1 MRGKNSIRK
10 HETISNGSSCNF
22 AILHKSALRTSRKS
36 YKSEIFLDTPHPSE
50 MQQTNGM
57 TTVINQEQ
65 SDLVTSATLSAN
77 GNGAGPKDSIKNV
90 KTVIIASTASNITKT
105 KITTIINSNNSSK
118 SSNNNNNSTTTNKNS
133 NSTSNN
139 ISKPSP
145 NGRSD
150 LQHKINATANNASTT
165 SSATS
170 ETSSN
175 GKSANQSMPDA
186 RQVLKEAVDAV
197 VNSFTK
203 HTQGYGRGEFSPRS

>member
-1 MRGKNSIRK
+1 
-10 HETISNGSSCNF
+10 
-22 AILHKSALRTSRKS
+22 
-36 YKSEIFLDTPHPSE
+36 

-65 SDLVTSATLSAN
+65 SDLVTSATLSTN
-77 GNGAGPKDSIKNV
+77 GGTAGPKDSIKNG
-90 KTVIIASTASNITKT
+90 KTIIITSTTSNINKN
-105 KITTIINSNNSSK
+105 KITTIINSNNNSSK
-118 SSNNNNNSTTTNKNS
+118 SSNNNNNSTATNKNS
-133 NSTSNN
+133 NSTNN
-139 ISKPSP
+139 NNSSKPSP

-150 LQHKINATANNASTT
+150 LQHKINATTTNASTA

-203 HTQGYGRGEFSPRS
+203 HTQGYGRGEF

>member
-1 MRGKNSIRK
+1 
-10 HETISNGSSCNF
+10 
-22 AILHKSALRTSRKS
+22 
-36 YKSEIFLDTPHPSE
+36 

-65 SDLVTSATLSAN
+65 SDLVTSATLSSN
-77 GNGAGPKDSIKNV
+77 GGNTGPKDSIKNG
-90 KTVIIASTASNITKT
+90 KTVIITSAPSNLNKN
-105 KITTIINSNNSSK
+105 KITTLINNNNSSK
-118 SSNNNNNSTTTNKNS
+118 SSNNNNSTTTNKNS
-133 NSTSNN
+133 NSTNN
-139 ISKPSP
+139 NNSSKPSP

-150 LQHKINATANNASTT
+150 HQHKINATATNTSTAS
-165 SSATS
+165 SGAS

-203 HTQGYGRGEFSPRS
+203 HTQGYGRGEFDYL